1 MTSLEDFASC
11 DLHTLLDK
19 LSGDEKISL
28 LAGPDWWTTN
38 AIPRLGV
45 PSIKCSDGPNGVR
58 GSSHFLPTPANCIP
72 CATALGATFDVDLIH
87 RIGGLLARDAKA
99 KGSSL
104 LLGPT
109 VNLQRNPL
117 NGRAFES
124 FSEDPYLSG
133 MIASAYINGLQEEGV
148 GAVIKH
154 LVCNDME
161 HERFSVSAEV
171 QERPLREIY
180 LYPFMLAEKYSKPW
194 GVMTAYGR
202 LNGVHCSEDK
212 NLLQGILRDEWGF
225 DGMVMSDWTGTYS
238 TDLAI
243 HAGLDLEMWVN
254 MVWSSLSLIL
264 CDRPGPPR
272 FRGLQVKHLINA
284 KKISEKA
291 LDARAY
297 AMLQVAQRAVRASID
312 TVRNNRAPE
321 RGRDTPEDRALNRES
336 AAKAIVLLKN
346 TNSVLPLDIKSS
358 NLKRV
363 AIIGPNAKSRTV
375 SGGGSA
381 YLTSAYVI
389 TSWDALRG
397 ELEQNGIEVAYAPG
411 CYGHRYLPMLDGW
424 IKAEDGSNGW
434 TARFY
439 NEHFDKAPEAVSTLV
454 LPGTRLRIND
464 SKPEGLADDFY
475 LEVSGFILAESTG
488 PYEFGLSLVG
498 RAQLFIDGEM
508 VIDNGMDT
516 PQTPGDSFYG
526 LGTVEEVGVYD
537 LVQGRTYHL
546 TVRYTNY
553 FPPMDSAAVGTSGQP
568 ALVMAALRVGG
579 APKLESKELAIED
592 AVQLAKKSDAVFC
605 FTGGNMDWE
614 AEGADRKG
622 LGLPGLTDQLV
633 EALLEVKPDTIICNQ
648 SGSVFA
654 FPWADKATTLL
665 QSWFGGNETGN
676 GIADVVFGRVN
687 PSGRLPLTI
696 PKRIQDCSAY
706 LNWQAENKK
715 VLYGEGLFVG
725 YRGYDALWREPAFAF
740 GHGLSYSTFEW
751 SSMTA
756 TPVHTDDAVSLLVDV
771 SIQVRNTGQAGGAEV
786 VQIYIRDDVCSLKRP
801 EKELKGFAKVY
812 LAVGETKTVHVLLDK
827 GAFSFY
833 DDGAQ
838 CWVVERGSFDVLACK
853 SSSKSDLVLT
863 ARVEL
868 PTTFHWKGV

>member
-1 MTSLEDFASC
+1 MTSLEDFARC
-11 DLHTLLDK
+11 DLRVLLKK

-38 AIPRLGV
+38 SIPRVGV

-72 CATALGATFDVDLIH
+72 CATALAATFDVDIIH

-109 VNLQRNPL
+109 VNIQRNPL

-133 MIASAYINGLQEEGV
+133 SIASAYVNGLQEEGV

-180 LYPFMLAEKYSKPW
+180 LYPFQMVEKQAKPW

-202 LNGVHCSEDK
+202 MNGIHCSEDK
-212 NLLQGILRDEWGF
+212 RLLQGILRDEWKF

-238 TDLAI
+238 TDLALQ
-243 HAGLDLEMWVN
+243 AGLDLEM
-254 MVWSSLSLIL
+254 
-264 CDRPGPPR
+264 PGPPR
-272 FRGLQVKHLINA
+272 FRGLQIKHLINA
-284 KKISEKA
+284 KKITNET

-297 AMLQVAQRAVRASID
+297 AMLQVAQRAVQSSIE

-321 RGRDTPEDRALNRES
+321 QGRDTPEDRALNRE
-336 AAKAIVLLKN
+336 AAASAIVLLKN
-346 TNSVLPLDIKSS
+346 TNNTLPLDLKSKS
-358 NLKRV
+358 LKRV
-363 AIIGPNAKSRTV
+363 AILGPNAKSRTV

-381 YLTSAYVI
+381 YLTSSYVV
-389 TSWDALRG
+389 TPWEALRDTFQ
-397 ELEQNGIEVAYAPG
+397 EAGIEAVYAPG

-424 IKAEDGSNGW
+424 IKAENGANGW

-439 NEHFDKAPEAVSTLV
+439 NEPFDKQQEPIATIV

-464 SKPEGLADDFY
+464 DKPKGLAEDFY
-475 LEVSGFILAESTG
+475 LEVSGYIVAEATG
-488 PYEFGLSLVG
+488 KFEFGLSLVG
-498 RAQLFIDGEM
+498 RAQLFVNGEM
-508 VIDNGMDT
+508 VIDNGMET
-516 PQTPGDSFYG
+516 TQTPGDSFYG
-526 LGTVEEVGVYD
+526 LGTIEETGVFNLVEGEK
-537 LVQGRTYHL
+537 YHL

-553 FPPMDSAAVGTSGQP
+553 FPPMDSEAVGTGGQP

-579 APKLESKELAIED
+579 APKLDSDEAAIAE
-592 AVQLAKKSDAVFC
+592 AVKLAKEADAVFC

-614 AEGADRKG
+614 AEGADRASLK
-622 LGLPGLTDQLV
+622 LPGLTDQLV

-676 GIADVVFGRVN
+676 AIADVVFGRVN

-696 PKRIQDCSAY
+696 PKKIEDCTAY
-706 LNWQAENKK
+706 LNWQAENMK
-715 VLYGEGLFVG
+715 VIYGEGLFVG
-725 YRGYDALWREPAFAF
+725 YRGYDALQRDPNFAF
-740 GHGLSYSTFEW
+740 GEGLSYTTFEW
-751 SSMTA
+751 SSLVV
-756 TPVHTDDAVSLLVDV
+756 TPRATDDADTLTVDV
-771 SIQVRNTGQAGGAEV
+771 AVQVSNTGKTSGAEI
-786 VQIYIRDDVCSLKRP
+786 VQIYVDDEISSMRRP
-801 EKELKGFAKVY
+801 LKELKAFAKVF
-812 LAVGETKTVHVLLDK
+812 LAPGETRTIHLALDK
-827 GAFSFY
+827 RAFSFY
-833 DDGAQ
+833 DDGAES
-838 CWVVERGSFDVLACK
+838 WALERGGFNIIASR
-853 SSSKSDLVLT
+853 SSRRNDTVLT
-863 ARVEL
+863 AKVEL
-868 PTTFHWKGV
+868 PTTLYWRGA